1 MILSRRASLGGVQ
14 LDEVHESIVIRGTD
28 PGVPTED
35 VNNTPLMGGY
45 GQRQTGQHWNALEAS
60 VRFAIDVYKRRLAE
74 RDEIFDLVM
83 AWAKAKRWLEFSHM
97 PGKRL
102 YVDKIIYPGRGD
114 LWDWTKDF
122 TIGFRANSVPF
133 WQQSEPT
140 VLKTNKISTGSVSMD
155 IGGTAPS
162 VLDVTFRNIS
172 GRTIPDFSV
181 KAGKNLIT
189 LKGVN
194 LGGTE
199 TLTISHGTDG
209 LLRIKAGSRDV
220 YALYT
225 GADDLY
231 VDPGRVTVSVEAV
244 RAGELTLT
252 NYGRFY

>member
-14 LDEVHESIVIRGTD
+14 LDELHEAIVIRSTD
-28 PGVPTED
+28 PGVPSED
-35 VNNTPLMGGY
+35 VSNTARMGGY

-60 VRFAIDVYKRRLAE
+60 VTFAIDVYKRQLAL

-83 AWAKAKRWLEFSHM
+83 AWAKAKQWLEFSHM

-102 YVDKIIYPGRGD
+102 YVDKVILPGRGD
-114 LWDWTKDF
+114 LWEWTKGY
-122 TIGFRANSVPF
+122 TVGFRANSVPF
-133 WQQSEPT
+133 WQQSEPNT
-140 VLKTNKISTGSVSMD
+140 LVKKSISNGSVTMD

-162 VLDVTFRNIS
+162 VLDVKFRNIS
-172 GRTIPDFSV
+172 GKTIPNFAV
-181 KAGKNLIT
+181 KAGKNRIE

-199 TLTISHGTDG
+199 TLTISHSAEGWMKIT
-209 LLRIKAGSRDV
+209 AGSRNV
-220 YALYT
+220 YDIYT

-231 VDPGRVTVSVEAV
+231 VEPGKVTVTVEAV

-252 NYGRFY
+252 SYGRFY